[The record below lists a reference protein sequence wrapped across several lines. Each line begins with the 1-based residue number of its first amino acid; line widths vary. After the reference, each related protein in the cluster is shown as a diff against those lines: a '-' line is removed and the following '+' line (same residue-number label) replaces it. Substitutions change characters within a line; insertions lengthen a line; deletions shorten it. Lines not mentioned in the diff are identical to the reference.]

1 MENRN
6 NRVMTEQEYRKKI
19 DKIRKDREIQ
29 EKLNQVAEVDLRKKV
44 LPRLNN
50 PPQPR
55 PVARYVRTQPQPRLR
70 GLLAPEP
77 TQNGFMSLLTTTP
90 SGSKG

>member
-6 NRVMTEQEYRKKI
+6 NRVMTESEYRKQI
-19 DKIRKDREIQ
+19 DKIRKDRDIQ
-29 EKLNQVAEVDLRKKV
+29 ETLDQVADAHFRKKE

-77 TQNGFMSLLTTTP
+77 TQNGFMSLLTTSP
-90 SGSKG
+90 KGSKG